1 MATFYDFSEPWTDS
15 TERQRHQTAE
25 SKALRALFIFIN
37 TNAHTEVLGMEL
49 KASNILE

>member
-1 MATFYDFSEPWTDS
+1 MTFLSRGLIHPKGKGIKP
-15 TERQRHQTAE
+15 AE

-37 TNAHTEVLGMEL
+37 TNAHTEVLGMKL